1 VTFSTD
7 SFVRAHSGGRQ
18 RRIDER
24 AEQIRAALRAPQL
37 AAPAAISTAMGVSV
51 AASVAVIGA
60 MGTQIVE
67 LAREL
72 EAGFES
78 HPDAEVVRSLPG
90 LVHPRRNNMDV
101 I

>member
-1 VTFSTD
+1 
-7 SFVRAHSGGRQ
+7 
-18 RRIDER
+18 
-24 AEQIRAALRAPQL
+24 
-37 AAPAAISTAMGVSV
+37 V